1 MKNTD
6 FTGFPR
12 KSLLLLRVN
21 VWSFKQGINNRYEV
35 WLSHTQLLK
44 RKMQRKTFGKQQY
57 HSEDDKIIIC
67 ITHKECGAR
76 RSSHLLKMSQR
87 MWKANVHCQV
97 KCLLIKLW
105 KQRWLPLLFISGDI
119 APPGVWTALMPL
131 PIIIY
136 SVYAAEWQE
145 RIYPHNKDGS

>member
-57 HSEDDKIIIC
+57 HSEDDKDGRQNYYLHN
-67 ITHKECGAR
+67 TQRVWHQTFLSSSQNVTKDVKSECALPGQ
-76 RSSHLLKMSQR
+76 MSPN
-87 MWKANVHCQV
+87 KA
-97 KCLLIKLW
+97 
-105 KQRWLPLLFISGDI
+105 LPLLFISGDI

-131 PIIIY
+131 PIMIY